1 MPEQPHK
8 SGAQAIAINVNGAR
22 ISVAAGTSVAA
33 AIMIADSRT
42 RTSVTG
48 EPRAPLCGMGICF
61 ECRAN
66 INGVAHRK
74 SCQLLCEQGM
84 DVRTA

>member
-1 MPEQPHK
+1 MPEQSNIRLK
-8 SGAQAIAINVNGAR
+8 VNGIEIA
-22 ISVAAGTSVAA
+22 VASGTSVAA
-33 AIMIADSRT
+33 AILMTGTSV

-66 INGVAHRK
+66 VNGTAHRK
-74 SCQLLCEQGM
+74 TCQLLCEQGM
-84 DVRTA
+84 EVRTS